1 MHVAG
6 FRSLPEH
13 KVFLLA
19 AGDRETDRDSL
30 RTQGETEGEHASPSL
45 QFSKGVVCSF
55 EHHNSNGSC
64 KDSSA

>member
-19 AGDRETDRDSL
+19 AGDREADRDSL
-30 RTQGETEGEHASPSL
+30 RTQGETEGEHAI
-45 QFSKGVVCSF
+45 SF
-55 EHHNSNGSC
+55 VAVFQR
-64 KDSSA
+64 SSVFI